1 MSSWVHASLDE
12 DADLFEEL
20 GVDMQACNAG
30 AEEEQQVDEVPS
42 GTEQLVA
49 IAPVDEPPWPPP
61 SGSPA
66 VAGKAPGPPRR
77 KRRAEPESSAPAS
90 SSGIRRV
97 LKRKASGG
105 KPPEL
110 QCMNRL
116 CIWGKHQGPGCHP
129 PLAEKGRPALHPSP

>member
-1 MSSWVHASLDE
+1 MLALD
-12 DADLFEEL
+12 
-20 GVDMQACNAG
+20 AG
-30 AEEEQQVDEVPS
+30 AEEEQQVDDVPS

-49 IAPVDEPPWPPP
+49 IAPVSP
-61 SGSPA
+61 SESPA
-66 VAGKAPGPPRR
+66 DAGKAPGPPRR
-77 KRRAEPESSAPAS
+77 KRSAEPESKAPAS

-110 QCMNRL
+110 QCMSRL
-116 CIWGKHQGPGCHP
+116 CIWGKHQGPGCRP

>member
-1 MSSWVHASLDE
+1 MLALD
-12 DADLFEEL
+12 
-20 GVDMQACNAG
+20 AG

-49 IAPVDEPPWPPP
+49 IAPVSP
-61 SGSPA
+61 SESPA
-66 VAGKAPGPPRR
+66 DAGKAPGPPRR
-77 KRRAEPESSAPAS
+77 KRSAEPESKAPAS

>member
-1 MSSWVHASLDE
+1 MDSWVHSFLAE
-12 DADLFEEL
+12 DADLFEEQ
-20 GVDMQACNAG
+20 GADMLALDAG
-30 AEEEQQVDEVPS
+30 AEEEQQVDDVPS

-49 IAPVDEPPWPPP
+49 IAPVDEPPLPPQ
-61 SGSPA
+61 
-66 VAGKAPGPPRR
+66 
-77 KRRAEPESSAPAS
+77 RRAEPESTAPAS